1 MIKYMIAY
9 HVCLEPP
16 RRTPAAKGIVNLR
29 FNSPFISWDGAIPAN
44 IEILRPDEG
53 LHAAPASSSPRSSP
67 AFLLSAAATQGFRN
81 IYT

>member
-44 IEILRPDEG
+44 IENPSPGRR
-53 LHAAPASSSPRSSP
+53 APRRACIVISAIEPGFSPLKGRRR
-67 AFLLSAAATQGFRN
+67 AGF
-81 IYT
+81 